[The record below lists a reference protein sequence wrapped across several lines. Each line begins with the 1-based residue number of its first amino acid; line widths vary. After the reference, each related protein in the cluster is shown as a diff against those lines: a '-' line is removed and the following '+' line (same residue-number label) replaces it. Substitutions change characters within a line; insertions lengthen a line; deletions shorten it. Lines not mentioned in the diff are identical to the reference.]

1 MAKSKKAIGTASA
14 TATGVALATNQTLRK
29 ISNEGNVDV
38 KRINGFKADPRLLW
52 IEEGY
57 NVREICP
64 DHVEGFVRS
73 YTDGKYVPPIE
84 VVVVEVDGVQRLK
97 VIEGHHRTIA
107 LQKLM
112 SMGANVEEIQVIE
125 VQGDEIAQ
133 LSRMIKSSEG
143 RELTPMETAGAY
155 HRMKQLGM
163 TQTEVAEELGTTPA
177 QVSNYLQLLKAPVE
191 LQAMIQSGEYSA
203 TSAWCNIRKCG
214 SEAALA
220 IAKEEVRAKAEKQAA
235 KTQGKKVPKT
245 KTTSKLKKLRL
256 APKKVDKMS
265 NIVTS
270 LADQVTPEAIENNQ
284 GVELTMDVSVAQ
296 LILSLA
302 GEVSEINSHNAEAE
316 QNLKQIAALK
326 DYEAPENS
334 GAYEEAEE
342 IAA

>member
-38 KRINGFKADPRLLW
+38 KRINGFKANPRLLW

-112 SMGANVEEIQVIE
+112 SMGANVDEIQVIE

-235 KTQGKKVPKT
+235 KTQGKK
-245 KTTSKLKKLRL
+245 S
-256 APKKVDKMS
+256 A
-265 NIVTS
+265 
-270 LADQVTPEAIENNQ
+270 
-284 GVELTMDVSVAQ
+284 
-296 LILSLA
+296 
-302 GEVSEINSHNAEAE
+302 
-316 QNLKQIAALK
+316 
-326 DYEAPENS
+326 
-334 GAYEEAEE
+334 
-342 IAA
+342 